1 MAVAR
6 GQVRYSIPEEMKKG
20 SLVGNIVQDLGLD
33 VKRLKSGRARIFT
46 EDSREYIGLNVDK
59 GTLTAPKKSTCDKHF
74 AVLELNPKRR
84 CWLISTYGQVRYS
97 VPEEMAP
104 GSFVGD
110 IVKDLGLELKRL
122 TTGKARI
129 FAAGGREYVALDRE
143 KGHIIIKERIDREL
157 LCAGAV
163 SACSLSFEVILENPI
178 ELYRIT
184 IEILDVNDNSP
195 AFPRVL
201 KRMTQ
206 IWEPTH
212 AYHTSFQTMI

>member
-1 MAVAR
+1 MQPLVLLLFVMAVAR
-6 GQVRYSIPEEMKKG
+6 GQVRYSIPEEMTKG
-20 SLVGNIVQDLGLD
+20 SLVGNIIQDLGLD

-59 GTLTAPKKSTCDKHF
+59 GTL
-74 AVLELNPKRR
+74 
-84 CWLISTYGQVRYS
+84 VRYS

-129 FAAGGREYVALDRE
+129 FTAGGREYVALDRE
-143 KGHIIIKERIDREL
+143 KGLIIIKERIDREL

-195 AFPRVL
+195 AFPR
-201 KRMTQ
+201 
-206 IWEPTH
+206 
-212 AYHTSFQTMI
+212 

>member
-1 MAVAR
+1 MR
-6 GQVRYSIPEEMKKG
+6 KKG
-20 SLVGNIVQDLGLD
+20 CL
-33 VKRLKSGRARIFT
+33 
-46 EDSREYIGLNVDK
+46 
-59 GTLTAPKKSTCDKHF
+59 STWPLCILPFFVHF
-74 AVLELNPKRR
+74 LCGA
-84 CWLISTYGQVRYS
+84 YGQVRYS

-129 FAAGGREYVALDRE
+129 FTAGGREYVALDRE

-195 AFPRVL
+195 AFPRGEITLEINVGGTGTLQHVYNYEVCGTTDSRKSDLKFLRPSSQSVL
-201 KRMTQ
+201 NFDLSGTRTVPKQNRNTE
-206 IWEPTH
+206 EPDVS
-212 AYHTSFQTMI
+212 AELRKMRFVCESDMKEI